1 MDVAF
6 YREQEQRCRRLAE
19 AAEDPEV
26 KAALFA
32 LADEN
37 VAMAEKFAALS
48 SKSRQPRA

>member
-19 AAEDPEV
+19 TAEDPEV
-26 KAALFA
+26 KAALLA

-37 VAMAEKFAALS
+37 LALAEEYAAPT